1 MDQYMEPKPNP
12 MPTHVPQD
20 KGLAA
25 MERLDKSLDEFQALL
40 EEKDKQEVPIK
51 QQEALGFV
59 GAVEEAM
66 VKGFPYEVP
75 KQYAA
80 LPQLKARRPLVL
92 PSTLALR
99 PRVWRNISNGLLWSN
114 TTKLPT
120 PACRG
125 SRQLPSTSSTN
136 LGGGGHYR

>member
-1 MDQYMEPKPNP
+1 M
-12 MPTHVPQD
+12 QD

-75 KQYAA
+75 KQYSA
-80 LPQLKARRPLVL
+80 LPQLKARPCGL
-92 PSTLALR
+92 PPPGCR
-99 PRVWRNISNGLLWSN
+99 CRVYGQACSVG
-114 TTKLPT
+114 TTD
-120 PACRG
+120 RG
-125 SRQLPSTSSTN
+125 SPYDVPKQYASLPEPKARLLCCLTQS
-136 LGGGGHYR
+136 GE

>member
-1 MDQYMEPKPNP
+1 MSELRACIAYIQRHVHEATGLAAMERLYIPSNAVPVRYNISPNP
-12 MPTHVPQD
+12 APIHAAQD

-75 KQYAA
+75 KQYAT
-80 LPQLKARRPLVL
+80 LPQLKARPLRL
-92 PSTLALR
+92 PG
-99 PRVWRNISNGLLWSN
+99 NN
-114 TTKLPT
+114 
-120 PACRG
+120 
-125 SRQLPSTSSTN
+125 
-136 LGGGGHYR
+136 

>member
-1 MDQYMEPKPNP
+1 M
-12 MPTHVPQD
+12 HAPQD

-25 MERLDKSLDEFQALL
+25 MARLDKSLDEFQALL

-75 KQYAA
+75 TQYSS
-80 LPQLKARRPLVL
+80 LPQLKARARG
-92 PSTLALR
+92 A
-99 PRVWRNISNGLLWSN
+99 
-114 TTKLPT
+114 T
-120 PACRG
+120 PD
-125 SRQLPSTSSTN
+125 
-136 LGGGGHYR
+136 